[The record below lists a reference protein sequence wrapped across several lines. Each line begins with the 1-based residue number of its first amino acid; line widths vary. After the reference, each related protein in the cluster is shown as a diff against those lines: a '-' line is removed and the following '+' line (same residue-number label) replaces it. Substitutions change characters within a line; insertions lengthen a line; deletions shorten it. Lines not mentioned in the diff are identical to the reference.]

1 MGLDWTQIIITCIT
15 VLIGSG
21 GVATLFSV
29 KEKKTRA
36 KLDNLNE
43 LGKSWQLIEDE
54 RRERIKELKE
64 DLKAKDE
71 KIDSLYAEMS
81 GKRNELDDCR
91 TARAIAKILECRKV
105 DCGDREP
112 PIRDIGADRISEI
125 LEMDKIKKEK
135 RKC

>member
-43 LGKSWQLIEDE
+43 LGKSWQMIEDE
-54 RRERIKELKE
+54 RRERIKELKA
-64 DLKAKDE
+64 DLQAKDN
-71 KIDSLYAEMS
+71 KIDQLYTEIS
-81 GKRNELDDCR
+81 EKRNELDECR
-91 TARAIAKILECRKV
+91 SARAVLEILKCRIIA
-105 DCGDREP
+105 CGDREP
-112 PIRDIGADRISEI
+112 PIAKTYTDALDRF
-125 LEMDKIKKEK
+125 DCKKDENK
-135 RKC
+135 